1 MSSSDDKRFKVIIP
15 ARGGSK
21 GVPRKNIRVL
31 NGLPLIAY
39 PIRAAQKSKYVSEIY
54 VSTDDQEIAETA
66 KKYGATIIQRP
77 TKYATDAALDI
88 DVMRHVVEHLSDYG
102 DIIHLRATTPMVQP
116 HIIDQAVEYFTDNP
130 ECTGLRSAHEAP
142 ETAYKSFK
150 KTGEYWEGLFNDEY
164 EGDYYN
170 WPRQRLPKTYQPNGC
185 IDIIRPKHFMQD
197 TALHGTKMLAF
208 VTPFIHEVDT
218 IDDFKTIEAIYG

>member
-1 MSSSDDKRFKVIIP
+1 MSFVNDKKFKVIIP

-21 GVPRKNIRVL
+21 GVPRKNIRIL

-39 PIRAAQKSKYVSEIY
+39 PIQAAQKSTYVSEIY
-54 VSTDDQEIAETA
+54 ISTDDQEIAEIA
-66 KKYGATIIQRP
+66 KKYGAKIIQRP
-77 TKYATDAALDI
+77 TKYATDNALDI
-88 DVMRHVVEHLSDYG
+88 DVMRHAVEYLSDHD
-102 DIIHLRATTPMVQP
+102 DIIHLRATTPMVQS
-116 HIIDQAVEYFTDNP
+116 HIIDRAVEYFVDNP

-164 EGDYYN
+164 KEDYYN

-185 IDIIRPKHFMQD
+185 IDIIRPKHFMQER
-197 TALHGTKMLAF
+197 TLHGAKMLAF
-208 VTPFIHEVDT
+208 ITPFFHEVDT
-218 IDDFKTIEAIYG
+218 IDDFKIIEAIHG

>member
-1 MSSSDDKRFKVIIP
+1 MKKTDDKKFKVIIP

-21 GVPRKNIRVL
+21 GVPRKNVRVL

-39 PIRAAQKSKYVSEIY
+39 PILAAQKSAYVSEIY
-54 VSTDDQEIAETA
+54 VSTDDQEIADTA
-66 KKYGATIIQRP
+66 KRYGAKIIQRP
-77 TKYATDAALDI
+77 TKYATDTALDI
-88 DVMRHVVEHLSDYG
+88 DVMRHAVEYLDDYG

-116 HIIDQAVEYFTDNP
+116 HTIDQAAKYFINNP
-130 ECTGLRSAHEAP
+130 KCTGLRSAHEAS

-150 KTGEYWEGLFNDEY
+150 KAGEYWEGLFNNEY

-170 WPRQRLPKTYQPNGC
+170 WPRQQLPKTYQPNGC

-197 TALHGTKMLAF
+197 LALHGAKMLAF
-208 VTPFIHEVDT
+208 ITPFVHEVDT
-218 IDDFKTIEAIYG
+218 IDDFKIIEAIYG

>member
-88 DVMRHVVEHLSDYG
+88 DVIRQLSISQITQDVQACVLHMK
-102 DIIHLRATTPMVQP
+102 HLRLHTSLLRRPANTGKACLMMSTRGTTTIGHAKDYQK
-116 HIIDQAVEYFTDNP
+116 HISQMAV
-130 ECTGLRSAHEAP
+130 
-142 ETAYKSFK
+142 
-150 KTGEYWEGLFNDEY
+150 
-164 EGDYYN
+164 
-170 WPRQRLPKTYQPNGC
+170 
-185 IDIIRPKHFMQD
+185 
-197 TALHGTKMLAF
+197 
-208 VTPFIHEVDT
+208 
-218 IDDFKTIEAIYG
+218 